1 MFFKTRARKKKSL
14 TDPVTIIPFPGQSL
28 RGEKKPVSEQ
38 VTKPS
43 VPSLSQQIAA
53 KPEPKILA
61 NAGDKIRSTN
71 LSIKKLMNPET
82 GGVQS
87 SGLSQADMPRESFV
101 IDDVYMYWRQFAQQ
115 MKEQGRETFYNAL
128 IKRNPK
134 IAGET
139 NFLMEVDNLVQVDLI
154 NADLEKLTSFM
165 RNALRNYDVL
175 IEVKVTDNQ
184 QEDVKHLTGK
194 DKFAMLARKF
204 PNLHALKSTF
214 GLEIEY

>member
-43 VPSLSQQIAA
+43 VPSLSQQIVA
-53 KPEPKILA
+53 KPEPKILV

-71 LSIKKLMNPET
+71 LSIKKLINPET

-87 SGLSQADMPRESFV
+87 SGLSQADMPREPFV

-165 RNALRNYDVL
+165 RNALRNYDVF

-214 GLEIEY
+214 GLEVEY